1 MLQSIHGGNNLPQ
14 KNQGVVKHQPKD
26 NQQNITSTHYSSD
39 RVTLSYKNLSGE
51 EFSVEVEHSEIK
63 SVDMDKYSKEDK
75 QKWHEMVKAI
85 HEEFRE
91 FQAQSIRDI
100 ISGKVEVGEA
110 PAVPEQLSAEE
121 LEAKTEELIDK
132 MPEFWRPE
140 AVSDRIVGFAT
151 AFYGQ
156 TESQGEDFYELAKS
170 AIEEGFKLAGK
181 DMGQLPGDIENVM
194 ELTREMVMEKLD
206 RWAEEQGVLPA
217 KDETAGI
224 DISA

>member
-1 MLQSIHGGNNLPQ
+1 MLQSIQGGSNLPH
-14 KNQGVVKHQPKD
+14 KNQNVVKQHPKD
-26 NQQNITSTHYSSD
+26 SQQSTATHYSSD

-51 EFSVEVEHSEIK
+51 EFSVEVEHSEIQ
-63 SVDMDKYSKEDK
+63 SVNLDKYSKEDK

-91 FQAQSIRDI
+91 FQAQSIRNI
-100 ISGKVEVGEA
+100 IAGKGEVSEK
-110 PAVPEQLSAEE
+110 PAIAEQVTPEE
-121 LEAKTEELIDK
+121 LEAKTEELIDR

-151 AFYGQ
+151 SFFGQ
-156 TESQGEDFYELAKS
+156 TESKGEDFYNLAKS

-181 DMGQLPGDIENVM
+181 DMGKLPGDIENVI
-194 ELTREMVMEKLD
+194 EFTREMVMEKLD
-206 RWAEEQGVLPA
+206 RWAEEQGILPE
-217 KDETAGI
+217 KDESTGI